1 MANPRRGARGAR
13 GVRAAGAALCVAA
26 LTVAAAGCSD
36 DGDSPSGAASKAAS
50 AASSAASR
58 ASDVVA
64 SATAEAQRKFDDF
77 KDGVDAKGDV
87 KLGDVKSDGDRTTV
101 PVTVSNGAS
110 DTKSYVVEVD
120 FKNGDDK
127 LVDTVVLNV
136 SDVKGGGSKDAT
148 ARSTHSLD
156 GDITAGVSRALRH

>member
-1 MANPRRGARGAR
+1 MADGRRGAR
-13 GVRAAGAALCVAA
+13 GVRAVGAALCAAA

-87 KLGDVKSDGDRTTV
+87 KLGDVQTEGNRTTV
-101 PVTVSNGAS
+101 PVTVDNGTS
-110 DTKSYVVEVD
+110 DTKSYAVQVS

-136 SDVKGGGSKDAT
+136 DDVPGGDSKDAT
-148 ARSTHSLD
+148 ARSTHSLGD
-156 GDITAGVSRALRH
+156 GVTAEVSRALRH

>member
-1 MANPRRGARGAR
+1 MANVRRGAR
-13 GVRAAGAALCVAA
+13 GVRAVGAALCAAA

-50 AASSAASR
+50 AASSAASK

-64 SATAEAQRKFDDF
+64 SATAEAQKKFDDF

-87 KLGDVKSDGDRTTV
+87 KLGDVDNDGKRATV
-101 PVTVSNGAS
+101 PVTVGNSTT
-110 DTKSYVVEVD
+110 DTKSYIVEVD
-120 FKNGDDK
+120 FKNGDGK

-136 SDVKGGGSKDAT
+136 NDVPGDATKDAT

-156 GDITAGVSRALRH
+156 GDVTADVSRALRH

>member
-1 MANPRRGARGAR
+1 M
-13 GVRAAGAALCVAA
+13 GAALCVAA

-36 DGDSPSGAASKAAS
+36 DGDNPSSAASKAAS

-87 KLGDVKSDGDRTTV
+87 KLGDVKTDGNRTTV
-101 PVTVSNGAS
+101 PVTVDNGTS
-110 DTKSYVVEVD
+110 DTKSYAVQVS

-136 SDVKGGGSKDAT
+136 DDVPGGDSKDAT
-148 ARSTHSLD
+148 ARSTHSLGD
-156 GDITAGVSRALRH
+156 GVTAEVSRALRH

>member
-1 MANPRRGARGAR
+1 MADVRRGARA
-13 GVRAAGAALCVAA
+13 VGAALCVAA

-36 DGDSPSGAASKAAS
+36 DGETPSSAASKAAS

-64 SATAEAQRKFDDF
+64 SATAEAQKKFDDF

-87 KLGDVKSDGDRTTV
+87 KLGDVKTEGNRTTV
-101 PVTVSNGAS
+101 PVTVDNSTS
-110 DTKSYVVEVD
+110 DTKSYAVQVS
-120 FKNGDDK
+120 FKNGDGK

-136 SDVKGGGSKDAT
+136 NDVPGGDSKDAT

>member
-1 MANPRRGARGAR
+1 MADVRRGARA
-13 GVRAAGAALCVAA
+13 VRAVGAALCVAA

-36 DGDSPSGAASKAAS
+36 DGDTPSSAASKAAS

-87 KLGDVKSDGDRTTV
+87 KLGDVQTEGNRTTV
-101 PVTVSNGAS
+101 PVTVDNGTS
-110 DTKSYVVEVD
+110 DTKSYAVQVS

-136 SDVKGGGSKDAT
+136 NDVPGGDSKDAT
-148 ARSTHSLD
+148 ARSTHSLGD
-156 GDITAGVSRALRH
+156 GITAEVSRALRH

>member
-1 MANPRRGARGAR
+1 MADVRRGARGAR
-13 GVRAAGAALCVAA
+13 AVGAALCVAA

-36 DGDSPSGAASKAAS
+36 DGDTPSGAASKAAS

-87 KLGDVKSDGDRTTV
+87 KLGDVNSEGNRTTV
-101 PVTVSNGAS
+101 PVTVDNGTS
-110 DTKSYVVEVD
+110 DTKSYVVQVG
-120 FKNGDDK
+120 FKNGDGK

-136 SDVKGGGSKDAT
+136 NDVKGGGSKDAT

-156 GDITAGVSRALRH
+156 GDITADVSRALRH

>member
-1 MANPRRGARGAR
+1 MADVRRGARA
-13 GVRAAGAALCVAA
+13 VGAALCVAA

-36 DGDSPSGAASKAAS
+36 DGDTPSSAASKAAS

-64 SATAEAQRKFDDF
+64 SATAEAQKKFDDF

-87 KLGDVKSDGDRTTV
+87 KLGDVKTEGNRTTV
-101 PVTVSNGAS
+101 PVTVDNSTS
-110 DTKSYVVEVD
+110 DTKSYAVQVS
-120 FKNGDDK
+120 FKNGDGK

-136 SDVKGGGSKDAT
+136 KDVPGGDSKDAT

>member
-1 MANPRRGARGAR
+1 MTNVRRGGRTTT
-13 GVRAAGAALCVAA
+13 VRATAAALCVAA
-26 LTVAAAGCSD
+26 LAATATACSD
-36 DGDSPSGAASKAAS
+36 DDTPSSAASKAAS

-77 KDGVDAKGDV
+77 KDGVDAKSDV
-87 KLGDVKSDGDRTTV
+87 ELGDVDSDGNRATV
-101 PVTVSNGAS
+101 PVTVDNGTS
-110 DTKSYVVEVD
+110 GTKSYVVQIG
-120 FKNGDDK
+120 FKNGDGK

-136 SDVKGGGSKDAT
+136 NDVPGGDSKDAT

-156 GDITAGVSRALRH
+156 GDVTAEVSRALRH

>member
-1 MANPRRGARGAR
+1 MADVRRGARGSR
-13 GVRAAGAALCVAA
+13 GVRAVGAALCVAA

-36 DGDSPSGAASKAAS
+36 DGDSPSSAASKAAS

-58 ASDVVA
+58 GAGVVA
-64 SATAEAQRKFDDF
+64 SATAEAQQKFNDF

-101 PVTVSNGAS
+101 PVTVSNSAS
-110 DTKSYVVEVD
+110 DTKSYVVQVG
-120 FKNGDDK
+120 FRNGDDK

-136 SDVKGGGSKDAT
+136 NDVRGGDSKDAT

-156 GDITAGVSRALRH
+156 GDITAEVSRALRH

>member
-1 MANPRRGARGAR
+1 MADVRRGARGAR
-13 GVRAAGAALCVAA
+13 AVGAVLCVAA

-36 DGDSPSGAASKAAS
+36 DGDNPSSAASKAAS

-64 SATAEAQRKFDDF
+64 SATAEAQKKFDDF

-87 KLGDVKSDGDRTTV
+87 KLGDVKADGDRSTV
-101 PVTVSNGAS
+101 PVTVDNSTS
-110 DTKSYVVEVD
+110 DTKSYAVQVS
-120 FKNGDDK
+120 FKNGDGK

-136 SDVKGGGSKDAT
+136 NDVPGGDSKEAI
-148 ARSTHSLD
+148 AHSTHSLD
-156 GDITAGVSRALRH
+156 GDITAEVSRALRH